1 MRKVLRSKVSA
12 VVICV
17 LRNHGQGHSELC
29 MVIMNDTKQRISSP
43 LLATISAVMAAA
55 G

>member
-1 MRKVLRSKVSA
+1 MRRVLRSKASA

-17 LRNHGQGHSELC
+17 LRVHGQEHSELC
-29 MVIMNDTKQRISSP
+29 MVIMNDTKQHISSH
-43 LLATISAVMAAA
+43 LLATISVVMAAA